1 METEKWI
8 LRGFENEEV
17 NALAIDPENPST
29 LYVTTREGVF
39 KSVNS
44 GETWRALNAATET
57 HLNDALVI
65 DPKDSSILY
74 GIGRG
79 VQSGGLYE
87 SADAGE
93 SWSEVKTDLH
103 PVVLNCMSRS
113 SGLAI
118 DPKEPAKL
126 YLIGPDFWVSE
137 DRGRHWRRLDNS
149 ESPVLTLAIDPKEP
163 STLYL
168 GTTHND
174 AKKSTDGGKLWQ
186 NLAVLEEPLPIYSIA
201 IDPENSAILYAAT
214 YYGLYKSTNAGE
226 GLSWREINNGVD
238 ISGYGYSSG
247 GGSIVIDGS
256 KPSTI
261 YASVGGV
268 VYLSTNR
275 GETWTVA
282 GTGLQGGA
290 IKQLVVDPKNS
301 SILYARGTRGLW
313 QLGP

>member
-1 METEKWI
+1 MDGWI

-17 NALAIDPENPST
+17 NALAIDSKNSSI

-39 KSVNS
+39 KSLNS
-44 GETWRALNAATET
+44 GETWRALKAGPET
-57 HLNDALVI
+57 HLNDALII

-74 GIGRG
+74 GIGHG

-87 SADAGE
+87 STDAGE

-103 PVVLNCMSRS
+103 PFLLQHELDSSR
-113 SGLAI
+113 LAI
-118 DPKEPAKL
+118 DPKEPGKL
-126 YLIGPDFWVSE
+126 YLIGPNLWVSE
-137 DRGRHWRRLDNS
+137 DRGRHWRRLADPGS
-149 ESPVLTLAIDPKEP
+149 RVLTLAIDPKEP

-168 GTTHND
+168 GTSSND
-174 AKKSTDGGKLWQ
+174 AKKSTDGGTLWQ
-186 NLAVLEEPLPIYSIA
+186 NLAVLEEPFPIYSIA
-201 IDPENSAILYAAT
+201 IDPGNSAILFAAT
-214 YYGLYKSTNAGE
+214 YYGLYRSTDAGE
-226 GLSWREINNGVD
+226 GLSWREINNGVA
-238 ISGYGYSSG
+238 ISGYGDSAG
-247 GGSIVIDGS
+247 EGRIAIDPS

-261 YASVGGV
+261 YASVGEV

-282 GTGLQGGA
+282 GIGLEGGT

-301 SILYARGTRGLW
+301 SILYVGGTRGLW